1 MSAVKSKILNLPLI
15 GRLAVVSDR
24 NGEANGFPGGLS
36 FHTNVS
42 AQVIRNGKPIEAK
55 KVWDGANFVY
65 NWLHRHDDPTLINLG
80 SGLVTNI
87 GATAL
92 ANEAI
97 TLASPSGARVN
108 TLFLANYHATGT
120 GATAAAATDFKLQ
133 TVSTQG
139 GQTPVAGAQTIDTS
153 STIAVPKYKTV
164 ATIAYTGSEAVTEWG
179 LHTNGTL
186 SSTTGTPFTT
196 TSATT
201 FTATA
206 TPFTASSSTVQG
218 LQQQIVVAGTT
229 TVLGLIQSN
238 TTSVGT
244 LFNNGTTGWFTQ
256 AAQTAGST
264 PGTTEAYT
272 LRPIMWDHKV
282 FSAINVVNGDS
293 IQFTYTLTV
302 TSGG

>member
-1 MSAVKSKILNLPLI
+1 MKSKSIKVPRLGRIQLNHEKSGEGSGL
-15 GRLAVVSDR
+15 LA
-24 NGEANGFPGGLS
+24 ATGFDTNLS
-36 FHTNVS
+36 V
-42 AQVIRNGKPIEAK
+42 QVLRDGKPLAAK
-55 KVWDGANFVY
+55 EVMSLWGRFWGNIKGNDTII
-65 NWLHRHDDPTLINLG
+65 DLG

-87 GATAL
+87 GVSAL

-97 TLASPSGARVN
+97 TLASPSGARIN
-108 TLFLANYHATGT
+108 TLFLSNFHATGT
-120 GATAAAATDFKLQ
+120 GTTAAAATDFKLQ

-139 GQTPVAGAQTIDTS
+139 GQTPVAGTQSIDTT

-164 ATIAYTGSEAVTEWG
+164 ATISYTGSEAVTEWG
-179 LHTNGTL
+179 LFTNGTL
-186 SSTTGTPFTT
+186 STTTGTPFTAAT
-196 TSATT
+196 ATT
-201 FTATA
+201 FTATG

-218 LQQQIVVAGTT
+218 LQQQIVTPGTT

-264 PGTTEAYT
+264 PGATEAYT

-282 FSAINVVNGDS
+282 FSAINVASGDS
-293 IQFTYTLTV
+293 IQFTYTLTIN
-302 TSGG
+302 SGG

>member
-1 MSAVKSKILNLPLI
+1 MAPKNKIVNLPFL
-15 GRLAVVSDR
+15 GRVALVSDKG
-24 NGEANGFPGGLS
+24 GEASGFPGGLG

-42 AQVIRNGKPIEAK
+42 AQLIRNGSPVEAK
-55 KVWDGANFVY
+55 KVWEGHTLAY
-65 NWLHRHDDPTLINLG
+65 RWLHRHDDPTLMDLG

-97 TLASPSGARVN
+97 TLASPSGARIN
-108 TLFLANYHATGT
+108 TLFLSNQHATGT
-120 GATAAAATDFKLQ
+120 GTTAAAATDFKLQ

-139 GQTPVAGAQTIDTS
+139 GQNAVAGTQSIDTT

-164 ATIAYTGSEAVTEWG
+164 ATVVYTGTEAVTEWG
-179 LHTNGTL
+179 LHTNATL
-186 SSTTGTPFTT
+186 STTTGTPFTA

-201 FTATA
+201 FTATG

-218 LQQQIVVAGTT
+218 LQQQIVIAGTT

-264 PGTTEAYT
+264 PGGTEAYT

-282 FSAINVVNGDS
+282 FGAINVVNGDS

>member
-1 MSAVKSKILNLPLI
+1 MSKGKIFKLPVVGRFAVIPDRHGAGELAADTGFTTNLSVKVFDKSGNERRVRDYFGSNKFEK
-15 GRLAVVSDR
+15 AVNALRYR
-24 NGEANGFPGGLS
+24 NKTEL
-36 FHTNVS
+36 
-42 AQVIRNGKPIEAK
+42 
-55 KVWDGANFVY
+55 D
-65 NWLHRHDDPTLINLG
+65 LG

-87 GATAL
+87 AATAV

-97 TLASPSGARVN
+97 TLASPSGARIN
-108 TLFLANYHATGT
+108 TLFLANQHATGT

-133 TVSTQG
+133 TISTQG
-139 GQTPVAGAQTIDTS
+139 GQTPVAGTQSIDTS

-164 ATIAYTGSEAVTEWG
+164 ATISYTGSEAVTEWG
-179 LHTNGTL
+179 LFTNSTL
-186 SSTTGTPFTT
+186 STTTGTPFTA

-206 TPFTASSSTVQG
+206 TPFTASSTTVQG

-229 TVLGLIQSN
+229 TVLGLVQSN
-238 TTSVGT
+238 TTSVAT

-264 PGTTEAYT
+264 PGSTEAYT

-282 FSAINVVNGDS
+282 FSAINVASGDS

-302 TSGG
+302 NSGG